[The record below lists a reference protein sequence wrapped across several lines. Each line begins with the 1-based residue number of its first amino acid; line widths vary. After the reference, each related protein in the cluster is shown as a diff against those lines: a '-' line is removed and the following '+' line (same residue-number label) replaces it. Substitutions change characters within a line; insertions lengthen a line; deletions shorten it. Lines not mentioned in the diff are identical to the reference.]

1 MAGDPGL
8 TGVRTVRNVR
18 RRGFVPAYRLGG
30 GVATGVGLEGLIPT
44 SGDNPT
50 RHEREVAI
58 SATTKASSASPS
70 AARKYSLHE
79 RARRRRDI
87 T

>member
-1 MAGDPGL
+1 
-8 TGVRTVRNVR
+8 VW
-18 RRGFVPAYRLGG
+18 RRGFVPDHRLGR

-44 SGDNPT
+44 SGDNPI
-50 RHEREVAI
+50 RHDLEVAI
-58 SATTKASSASPS
+58 SATTKASNARPS

-87 T
+87 M